1 MQDNKENNIIDW
13 ENISNNKIKENLMSL
28 RHEHIALKDQ
38 TDKIL
43 KKIEEVEKEYYY
55 GNSIL
60 IKRLKG
66 VE

>member
-1 MQDNKENNIIDW
+1 MQDKKENNVIDW

>member
-1 MQDNKENNIIDW
+1 LQDKKENNVIDW

>member
-1 MQDNKENNIIDW
+1 MQDNKENNVIDW